1 MKTVLP
7 VINLGKIQL
16 REILE
21 SDYIDF
27 YECGKSSKMCETL
40 NWGPF
45 QRLFD
50 AKFVINAIYLKRPL
64 DGLPVGYSIIY
75 KNQMIGMVEYH
86 SYNEGNNSI
95 EIGYFLNEN
104 FWGMGITK
112 ALKAAINVGFND
124 LDLDKIIIGS
134 ETSNIRS
141 LKLIERL
148 GLKYEYSLVNEYKD
162 AKHICLYYSIYK
174 YEFKGED

>member
-1 MKTVLP
+1 
-7 VINLGKIQL
+7 
-16 REILE
+16 
-21 SDYIDF
+21 
-27 YECGKSSKMCETL
+27 
-40 NWGPF
+40 
-45 QRLFD
+45 
-50 AKFVINAIYLKRPL
+50 
-64 DGLPVGYSIIY
+64 
-75 KNQMIGMVEYH
+75 
-86 SYNEGNNSI
+86 
-95 EIGYFLNEN
+95 
-104 FWGMGITK
+104 MGIMTK

-162 AKHICLYYSIYK
+162 AKHLCLYYSIYK